1 MFSKQY
7 KNVLFFN
14 PGKDASSSKEADRQQ
29 KIRFR
34 KFEKSTRTMQ
44 MIKDAGLENEID
56 DYIEVE
62 GNFKI
67 KKIGKYTLFIFTQYF
82 MHLQL
87 GMEQHQWFT
96 KPTKQVTQTTSSIQ
110 RARRESATRMPT
122 PNSKQWLS
130 RRLRTCSKVTPTPIA
145 P

>member
-1 MFSKQY
+1 
-7 KNVLFFN
+7 
-14 PGKDASSSKEADRQQ
+14 
-29 KIRFR
+29 
-34 KFEKSTRTMQ
+34 

-96 KPTKQVTQTTSSIQ
+96 KPTKQVTPTSSSVQ
-110 RARRESATRMPT
+110 RVRRHSATRMT
-122 PNSKQWLS
+122 IPNSKRWPS
-130 RRLRTCSKVTPTPIA
+130 RRSRMCLKLTHTPIA